1 MKDFFKEL
9 LEYGTYY
16 NRQLID
22 IINQNPSHISDR
34 TMSLMSHILNAHH
47 IWNFRIAGKKNL
59 YAVWQ
64 NQPREHLL
72 EIELTNF
79 RSSEDILEV
88 YELDQII
95 LYANSQGQQF
105 ERSVRDILFHII
117 NHTTYHRA
125 QIASDLKVNG
135 LTPLLT
141 DYIHYKR

>member
-9 LEYGTYY
+9 LEYSTYY

-47 IWNFRIAGKKNL
+47 IWNCRIAGKKNL